1 MEERVPKEYRRR
13 WRSSKVSLMG
23 TGLLAVQ
30 KAHYAPFFSPVT
42 QRKAGIIPVTP
53 SSNQCIWGRRREQR
67 LEGPIWLRPI
77 TTTDT
82 PDTENQQAMLGTNCS
97 LPSYRADVAWGF
109 LLSTVCNFLP
119 GSVFGRQRN
128 RDQTPNFIKTNKSL
142 ILPAACLYSCSSC
155 L

>member
-1 MEERVPKEYRRR
+1 
-13 WRSSKVSLMG
+13 MG

-82 PDTENQQAMLGTNCS
+82 PDTEN
-97 LPSYRADVAWGF
+97 
-109 LLSTVCNFLP
+109 
-119 GSVFGRQRN
+119 
-128 RDQTPNFIKTNKSL
+128 
-142 ILPAACLYSCSSC
+142 
-155 L
+155 